1 MAATTTT
8 PSGSTL
14 EYSTGERT
22 YRRPKLLPGQTVIR
36 YITTT
41 DHKVIGNL
49 YFITSFVWF
58 LLGGIMALL
67 IRTELAAPGRK
78 VASPDNTGPQL
89 AGAKG
94 HEPRVTKSAR
104 ETRAQVLPRGGAGET
119 SG

>member
-8 PSGSTL
+8 PTGSTL

-49 YFITSFVWF
+49 
-58 LLGGIMALL
+58 
-67 IRTELAAPGRK
+67 
-78 VASPDNTGPQL
+78 
-89 AGAKG
+89 
-94 HEPRVTKSAR
+94 
-104 ETRAQVLPRGGAGET
+104 
-119 SG
+119 